1 MPVYTC
7 ITLDPQGAE
16 QKATITAGSSSEAA
30 AVLRSQGRFV
40 VRITAAAGGGAE
52 ESEGGFLGK
61 DVELGTLLGI
71 FSRPKKK
78 DIVLMLRQL
87 AVMLESGVSLVQA
100 FNSLQRQARGRGL
113 KRLIQ
118 RIRSDIEAGGSLSA
132 SMQKQR
138 GVFSEQAVN
147 MVKAAEMSGELDI
160 IMARVADQLEAAMA
174 FRQQMITSM
183 IYPALVIV
191 MTVVAVGVLA
201 LVVVPKFA
209 PILKGGGRS
218 MPWPT
223 QALLDAVD
231 FVQIWWWEAV
241 LGVAGAFVAVPLIR
255 KTDEGGYLVDWI
267 LMRIP
272 VVGRILQCG
281 VVVNFSRNLS
291 TLLASGVPLSDALK
305 TVRGT
310 LRNHVAMRVVDRMA
324 RRILEG
330 DSLSIPLKE
339 AERVFPPMVGEMVA
353 TGEETGEM
361 GKVLDLVAKTY
372 QNILE
377 NLVKRMNALIEPT
390 IIVIL
395 GAMVGFVFFG
405 LMAGVLAIYN
415 A

>member
-1 MPVYTC
+1 MPAYTC
-7 ITLDPQGAE
+7 ITLDPQGGE
-16 QKATITAGSSSEAA
+16 QKINVTAGSRSEAA

-40 VRITAAAGGGAE
+40 VRIGQASGEGAGEG
-52 ESEGGFLGK
+52 EGGLLGK
-61 DVELGTLLGI
+61 DVALGTFLGV
-71 FSRPKKK
+71 FSRPRKK

-100 FNSLQRQARGRGL
+100 FNSLLRQARGRGL

-118 RIRSDIEAGGSLSA
+118 RVRSEIEGGGSLSA
-132 SMQKQR
+132 SLQKQK
-138 GVFSEQAVN
+138 GAFSEQVVN

-160 IMARVADQLEAAMA
+160 IMVRVAEQMEAAMA

-183 IYPALVIV
+183 IYPTLVV
-191 MTVVAVGVLA
+191 LMTAVAVGVLA
-201 LVVVPKFA
+201 LNVVPKFA

-231 FVQIWWWEAV
+231 FAQIWWGRAILGTIGAAV
-241 LGVAGAFVAVPLIR
+241 IVPLIR
-255 KTDEGGYLVDWI
+255 RTREGGYLIDWI
-267 LMRIP
+267 LLKVP
-272 VVGRILQCG
+272 VIGRILQCG

-330 DSLSIPLKE
+330 DSLSIPLKQ
-339 AERVFPPMVGEMVA
+339 AEHVFPPMVGEMVS

-372 QNILE
+372 QDILE
-377 NLVKRMNALIEPT
+377 NLVRRMNALIEPT

-405 LMAGVLAIYN
+405 LMAGVLAMYN